1 MCSEILMPGKTSVWS
16 RRIFTYFDHMYDRRP
31 IYHFLHQNSF
41 LNRRSPPFIPFSD
54 FDSCNS
60 SHNHGIENLT
70 CNPRNMLKEPTS
82 CYSYFLFCIQDFT
95 FLFLTS
101 TTDPGIIPRNK
112 EAPYEVINQ
121 SLEWM
126 SNKVGNTKLPRTRDV
141 MVNGFTVKVKY
152 CDTCK
157 LYRPPRASHCSTCNN
172 CVQRFDHHCPWV
184 GQCIALVSLL
194 A

>member
-1 MCSEILMPGKTSVWS
+1 MFGPDV
-16 RRIFTYFDHMYDRRP
+16 TYFDHMYDRRP